1 MGGKTTTTSGPS
13 KAALPYLNSATTA
26 TQNAYNQSQGLADQ
40 SVGILQQNLPGV
52 VERTINNPLLGA
64 ASGYTSDVLGGKY
77 LTGNPLLSQQIA
89 NTNES
94 VTNGVNS
101 ALGSRGLAGGSAASQ
116 ILARELAKNE
126 TNLRYTDYNN
136 ERTRMDQAV
145 GNATALNGAE
155 NQNLAALLTYLTG
168 MTQLPQGVANNYAG
182 SIGSLWGNSTTTTQ
196 KQSPSLGA
204 ILGQIAGNVASTAR
218 FGG

>member
-1 MGGKTTTTSGPS
+1 MPSKSSQTTGPS
-13 KAALPYLNSATTA
+13 KAALPYINSATTA
-26 TQNAYNQSQGLADQ
+26 SQNAYNQSQGLANQ
-40 SVGILQQNLPGV
+40 SVSILQQNLPGV
-52 VERTINNPLLGA
+52 VDRTINNPLLSA
-64 ASGYTSDVLGGKY
+64 ASGYTSDVLRGKY
-77 LTGNPLLSQQIA
+77 LTGNPLLDQQIA
-89 NTNES
+89 NTNAS
-94 VTNGVNS
+94 VTDGVNS
-101 ALGSRGLAGGSAASQ
+101 AIGTRGLAGGSAQ
-116 ILARELAKNE
+116 TQLLGRELARNE

-168 MTQLPQGVANNYAG
+168 MTDLPQGVANNYAG

-204 ILGQIAGNVASTAR
+204 ILGQIAGSAASAAR

>member
-1 MGGKTTTTSGPS
+1 MPSKSTQTTGPS
-13 KAALPYLNSATTA
+13 KAALPYINSATTA

-40 SVGILQQNLPGV
+40 SVGILQQNLPTVIG
-52 VERTINNPLLGA
+52 RTMNNPLLGA

-77 LTGNPLLSQQIA
+77 LTGNPLLSDQIA